1 MRKALFWFGWIVLIA
16 LPVIFA
22 IQIYMLQDLPKVE
35 PWKWA
40 IPFVAVVLIYFSR
53 DRDDVLKHHVLTG

>member
-1 MRKALFWFGWIVLIA
+1 MVRKVVYWLGWAILLA

-22 IQIYMLQDLPKVE
+22 VQIFMIQDLPKVE

-40 IPFVAVVLIYFSR
+40 VPVVAVLLIYFARNR
-53 DRDDVLKHHVLTG
+53 DEVLKHHIT